1 MALRSAAT
9 HAKFLYGAVM
19 NSSDDH
25 NKADSHSRR
34 QFLRRL
40 GIGVAGAGL
49 LNLAPLWG
57 DQSNK
62 SRDRDQDGFAS
73 MPLRRL
79 GATGVSVAPFSL
91 GGEATVQQLPR
102 QTDAVQ
108 IINRAIDLGV
118 NYIDTSPTYGSGGS
132 ETNIGVVMADR
143 RNQVFLATKTHDR
156 SYDGTMRL
164 VEQSLKRLQTDRIDL
179 YQIHNVRTESDV
191 RRALG
196 ERGAVKA
203 LECLQSDGVIRFSGI
218 SGHRDPDVLLRAIRE
233 YRFDCLLMTLN
244 AADIHHKPFQK
255 ALLAE
260 ARSQDMGIIAMKVTA
275 VGRIFREGGIT
286 SMEQALGYTLSFPVS
301 TAIVGISSVRELEE
315 NVRIAARGYK
325 LSQDELSAVE
335 ELSQAYANDGNFFKH
350 HW

>member
-1 MALRSAAT
+1 MNTSANR
-9 HAKFLYGAVM
+9 KRE
-19 NSSDDH
+19 
-25 NKADSHSRR
+25 DSQSRR

-49 LNLAPLWG
+49 LNLAPLWA

-62 SRDRDQDGFAS
+62 SRDHDQDGFPS

-102 QTDAVQ
+102 QSEAVQ

-143 RNQVFLATKTHDR
+143 RSQLFLATKTHDR

-179 YQIHNVRTESDV
+179 YQIHNVRTQSDV
-191 RRALG
+191 RQALG

-203 LECLQSDGVIRFSGI
+203 LERLRGDGVIRFSGI

-233 YRFDCLLMTLN
+233 YRFDCLLMALN
-244 AADIHHKPFQK
+244 AADIHHKPFQND
-255 ALLAE
+255 LLAE

-315 NVRIAARGYK
+315 NVRIAARAYQ
-325 LSQDELSAVE
+325 LTRDELTAVE
-335 ELSQAYANDGNFFKH
+335 ELSLANATDGNFFKH